1 MDAVKVRLAEI
12 LGKDNVF
19 DDPETLASFAD
30 DTSFGMKL
38 KPWLVVTPTEAKQI
52 KTLIGWA
59 NETRTPLV
67 PVSSGPPHFY
77 GDTLPG
83 APNYVAVD
91 LRGMNKILRV
101 DRRNRMAVIEPGV
114 TYGQLAP
121 ALAEQGL
128 RLTMPLRPRA
138 NKSVIA
144 SLLERQP
151 TVIPRYQY
159 SVTEPLRT
167 CGVVFGNGDVI
178 FTGDAGNGPQDLT
191 AQWESGLAQV
201 DPKGP
206 NATDFVKIL
215 TGSQGTLG
223 IVTWASVKCEI
234 LPTAHKLCMVPA
246 DRLEQLIDFSYKI
259 QRQRMGDE
267 VLLVNSVQLANMLGR
282 GAEQIED
289 LKKKLPKWIM
299 LIGVAGRALFAEEK
313 VAVMEMDLADY
324 AQQCGLK
331 IVSGLPGIPSREI
344 LNALHTPSPETYW
357 KQNGKGGFQDIFFLT
372 TLDRTPQFV
381 DTMVMAADALNYP
394 STDIGIYIQPQHQG
408 AAYHCEFTLYYD
420 PTDAKESAVTRAL
433 YENASRL
440 HLENRAYFSR
450 PYGIWADM
458 VYAGDADSKGT
469 LRKIKMLFDPNHIMN
484 PGKLCFS

>member
-1 MDAVKVRLAEI
+1 MEAANLKLAEI
-12 LGKDNVF
+12 VGKANVL
-19 DDPETLASFAD
+19 DDPATLATFAD

-38 KPWLVVTPTEAKQI
+38 KPWLVVKPSTAKQI
-52 KTLIGWA
+52 EALIGWA

-83 APNYVAVD
+83 APNFVAVD
-91 LRGMNKILRV
+91 LRGMNQILKI
-101 DRRNRMAVIEPGV
+101 DPRNRMVVIEPGV

-128 RLTMPLRPRA
+128 RVTMPLRPRA
-138 NKSVIA
+138 NKSVLA

-178 FTGDAGNGPQDLT
+178 FTGDAGNGPRDLHQ
-191 AQWESGLAQV
+191 QWENGLAQV

-223 IVTWASVKCEI
+223 IVAWASVKCEI
-234 LPTAHKLCMVPA
+234 LPSIHKLFMVPT
-246 DRLEQLIDFSYKI
+246 DRLENLIDFSYKI

-267 VLLVNSVQLANMLGR
+267 VLILNNVQLANLLGQGVDR
-282 GAEQIED
+282 IAD
-289 LKKKLPKWIM
+289 LKNKLPKWVM
-299 LIGVAGRALFAEEK
+299 LIGVAGRALFPEEK
-313 VAVMEMDLADY
+313 VAVMEKDLEDF

-331 IVSGLPGIPSREI
+331 IVTGLPGTTSREI
-344 LNALHTPSPETYW
+344 LTALHTPSPDTYW
-357 KQNGKGGFQDIFFLT
+357 KLNVKGGFQDIFFLT
-372 TLDRTPQFV
+372 TLDRTPRFV
-381 DTMVMAADALNYP
+381 STMAAAADAANYP
-394 STDIGIYIQPQHQG
+394 STDIGVYIQPQHQG
-408 AAYHCEFTLYYD
+408 AAYHCEFSLFYD
-420 PTDAKESAVTRAL
+420 PEDAQDTARTKQL
-433 YENASRL
+433 YEAASRM
-440 HLENRAYFSR
+440 HLDLRAYYSR

-458 VYAGDADSKGT
+458 AYAGDADSKGT
-469 LRKIKMLFDPNHIMN
+469 LRKIKKLFDPNHIMN
-484 PGKLCFS
+484 PGKLCFT

>member
-1 MDAVKVRLAEI
+1 MEAANVQLAEI
-12 LGKDNVF
+12 VGKANVSN
-19 DDPETLASFAD
+19 DPAALAAFAD

-38 KPWLVVTPTEAKQI
+38 KPWLVVRPTDARQI
-52 KTLIGWA
+52 EKLVGWA
-59 NETRTPLV
+59 NQTRTPLV

-91 LRGMNKILRV
+91 LRGMNKILRI

-114 TYGQLAP
+114 TYGQLEP
-121 ALAEQGL
+121 ALAKEGL

-178 FTGDAGNGPQDLT
+178 FTGDAGNGPQDLEQ
-191 AQWESGLAQV
+191 QWEGGLVQV

-223 IVTWASVKCEI
+223 IVAWASVKCEI
-234 LPTAHKLCMVPA
+234 LPSVHKLFMAPA
-246 DRLEQLIDFSYKI
+246 DRLESLIDFSYKI

-267 VLLVNSVQLANMLGR
+267 VLILNNAQLANLLGQT
-282 GAEQIED
+282 GEQIAG
-289 LKKKLPKWIM
+289 LKQKLPKWVM
-299 LIGVAGRALFAEEK
+299 LIGVAGRALFPEEK
-313 VAVMEMDLADY
+313 VDVMQKDLEDY
-324 AQQCGLK
+324 AQQCGVTL
-331 IVSGLPGIPSREI
+331 VTGLPGATNREI
-344 LNALHTPSPETYW
+344 LNLLLSPSPETYW
-357 KQNGKGGFQDIFFLT
+357 KITGKGGFQDIFFLT
-372 TLDRTPQFV
+372 TLDRTPGFV
-381 DTMVMAADALNYP
+381 STMVAAADAMNYP
-394 STDIGIYIQPQHQG
+394 STDIGVYIQPQHMG

-420 PTDAKESAVTRAL
+420 PADARETARTRQL
-433 YENASRL
+433 FEQASRL
-440 HLENRAYFSR
+440 HLDNQAYYSR

-458 VYAGDADSKGT
+458 AYAGDADSKGT
-469 LRKIKMLFDPNHIMN
+469 LRKIKKLFDPNHIMN
-484 PGKLCFS
+484 PGKLCFA